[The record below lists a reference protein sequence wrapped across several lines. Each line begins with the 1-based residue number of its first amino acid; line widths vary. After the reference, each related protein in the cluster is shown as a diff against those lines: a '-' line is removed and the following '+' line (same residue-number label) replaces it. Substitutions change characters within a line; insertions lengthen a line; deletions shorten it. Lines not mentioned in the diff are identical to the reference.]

1 MKFNR
6 DCKSFLGN
14 YACEIMTSENLKDCE
29 GCKFYE
35 PYSKKILII
44 KLGAMGDVLRTTPI
58 LAALKKKYR
67 SDIHIT
73 WLVKEE
79 SLPLLQKNPHI
90 DKILIYNSENLLR
103 LRHEKFNILINLD
116 IETAATLISNE
127 VNAGKKF
134 GYYFHKDS
142 HPAFYNKAAE
152 YYLNRVFSNY
162 VNKNNRK
169 TYQEMMFEIAELPYE
184 KETIILNNIDHKY
197 AENFLKK
204 NNLKK
209 EDKILGINIGSSGRW
224 ISKAWHQDKIIEL
237 IKKLKNYKIIL
248 LAGPEEKE
256 LLPELVSKLRSQN
269 IKVITNN
276 PDNTVPEFISI
287 INICSTVITGDS
299 LALHISTALKK
310 KTIALFFCTPPWE
323 IEDYNLVKKII
334 SPLFED
340 YFYSDQYHEDLVKSI
355 SVEQV
360 LKEIQ
365 ND

>member
-6 DCKSFLGN
+6 DCKSFPGD

-44 KLGAMGDVLRTTPI
+44 KLGAMGDVLRTTP
-58 LAALKKKYR
+58 LLPAFKKKYG
-67 SDIHIT
+67 SNIHIT

-79 SLPLLQKNPHI
+79 SLPLLQKNPYI
-90 DKILIYNSENLLR
+90 DNILVFNPENVLR
-103 LRHEKFNILINLD
+103 LKHEKFNVLINLD

-127 VNAGKKF
+127 VNAEKKF
-134 GYYFHKDS
+134 GYYFHEDS
-142 HPAFYNKAAE
+142 HPTFYNKAAE
-152 YYLNRVFSNY
+152 FYLDRVFSNY
-162 VNKNNRK
+162 VNRNNRK
-169 TYQEMMFEIAELPYE
+169 TYQEMMFQIAELPYE
-184 KETIILNNIDHKY
+184 KEPIILNNIDHEY
-197 AENFLKK
+197 AEAFLQK

-209 EDKILGINIGSSGRW
+209 EDKILGINIGSAGRW
-224 ISKAWHQDKIIEL
+224 ISKAWHPDKIMEL
-237 IKKLKNYKIIL
+237 IKKFKNYKILL

-256 LLPELVSKLRSQN
+256 LLPKLVSKLKSEN
-269 IKVITNN
+269 LKGITNN
-276 PDNTVPEFISI
+276 PDNTIPEFVSI
-287 INICSTVITGDS
+287 INLCSTVITGDS

-323 IEDYNLVKKII
+323 VEDYNLVKKIS
-334 SPLFED
+334 SPLLEE